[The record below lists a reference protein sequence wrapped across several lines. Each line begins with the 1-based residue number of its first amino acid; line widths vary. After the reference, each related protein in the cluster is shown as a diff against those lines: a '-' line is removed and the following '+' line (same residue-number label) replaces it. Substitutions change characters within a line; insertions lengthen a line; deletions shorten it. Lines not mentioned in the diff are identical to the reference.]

1 MKKQEINDL
10 NALIELHYLMK
21 DKLPQK
27 SLHSLC
33 YFFVK
38 DNKMESYITHS
49 IPKEKTNNYS
59 FDINERNVLLY
70 FFNNDFYLFKK
81 IVDNFK
87 IDLNQIKK
95 YNDEVSYFWNNILF
109 DDGSHDIKITE
120 KIKYLMNK
128 LNMNGYIYFNNTD
141 YFPPEIPTFNFL
153 EKLNISNKTNDKI
166 KISDLLKFLNI
177 SELID
182 SRKYYEVKN
191 SYSDEDFDIL
201 DNIVKKSNNI
211 IFDSK
216 ELFKIWL
223 VENFK
228 IKSVL
233 YNPKCLDY
241 IINNDDLI
249 FNNKK
254 LIKNLEKNKMCL
266 SDQRL
271 FTDPLLFE
279 HLLKN
284 NSINLSEFIKNFG
297 TTPENDD
304 FKINGKKSDRMS
316 SLSYDEK
323 CSAFADFLIN
333 FVNTCDIGKL
343 NKDFLF
349 NIKEM
354 VVNTSEK
361 YFKKF
366 EFENLIP
373 ALEKRLI
380 FDNINFNYII
390 EKDILKKRI

>member
-10 NALIELHYLMK
+10 NALIDLHFLMK
-21 DKLPQK
+21 DKLSQK

-33 YFFVK
+33 SFFAK
-38 DNKMESYITHS
+38 DNKMESYITNS
-49 IPKEKTNNYS
+49 IPKEKNNNHS

-70 FFNNDFYLFKK
+70 FFNNDFSLFKK

-95 YNDEVSYFWNNILF
+95 YNDEASYFWNNILF
-109 DDGSHDIKITE
+109 DDSSHDIKITE

-141 YFPPEIPTFNFL
+141 YFPPEILTFNFL
-153 EKLNISNKTNDKI
+153 EKLNISNKINNKI
-166 KISDLLKFLNI
+166 KVSDLLKFLNI
-177 SELID
+177 RELID
-182 SRKYYEVKN
+182 SRKHYEVKN
-191 SYSDEDFDIL
+191 SYSDADFYIL
-201 DNIVKKSNNI
+201 DNIVKKSKNI
-211 IFDSK
+211 IFDNK
-216 ELFKIWL
+216 NLFKIWL
-223 VENFK
+223 VESFK
-228 IKSVL
+228 IDSEL

-241 IINNDDLI
+241 IIKNDDLI
-249 FNNKK
+249 FNDEK
-254 LIKNLEKNKMCL
+254 LIKNLENSTMCL

-271 FTDPLLFE
+271 FADPLLFE

-284 NSINLSEFIKNFG
+284 NSVNLSEFIKDLG
-297 TTPENDD
+297 LTPDNNDL
-304 FKINGKKSDRMS
+304 KINDKKLDRMS

-323 CSAFADFLIN
+323 CSDFSGFLIN
-333 FVNTCDIGKL
+333 FVKTCDVGKL

-349 NIKEM
+349 NLKEM

-373 ALEKRLI
+373 ILEKRLI
-380 FDNINFNYII
+380 LENINLDYII